1 MSTLYTVATQSIFDL
16 TGLTPTSF
24 LVILALM
31 IITYHSVSSMFPDP
45 KRRRRG
51 ETEAAVVVLGEMT
64 AAELREY
71 DGSDERK
78 PLLMGIKGNVYDVTS
93 GRMFYGPG
101 GPYSMFAGKDASRA
115 LARLSF
121 KPQDLNGN
129 VEGLDEAELEVLQ
142 DWEFK
147 FMEKYPKVGVIV
159 KDKTSPAGGQPQ
171 ESKKT
176 T

>member
-24 LVILALM
+24 LMILTLM
-31 IITYHSVSSMFPDP
+31 IITYNTVSSLFFVPDDP
-45 KRRRRG
+45 KRRRR
-51 ETEAAVVVLGEMT
+51 EVVVEFGEMT

-101 GPYSMFAGKDASRA
+101 GPYSMFGGKDASRA

-129 VEGLDEAELEVLQ
+129 LEGLDEAELEVLQ

-147 FMEKYPKVGVIV
+147 FMEKYPKVAVIV